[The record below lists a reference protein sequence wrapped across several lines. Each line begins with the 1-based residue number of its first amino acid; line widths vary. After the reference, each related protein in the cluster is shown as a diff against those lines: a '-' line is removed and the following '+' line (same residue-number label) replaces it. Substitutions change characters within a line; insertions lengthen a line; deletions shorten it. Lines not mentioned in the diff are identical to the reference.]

1 MGSMGYI
8 YYDLLDIKLLWGS
21 AISNSG
27 KTVGYIMELRD
38 IFHGIF
44 GMILWDIDWNYGRVI
59 WENYGRI
66 MGELNGYGRITVGYI
81 MELWENSM
89 RELWENYGTSIWDNY
104 GI

>member
-66 MGELNGYGRITVGYI
+66 EWIWLNMVLHGLTWFNMVLYG
-81 MELWENSM
+81 
-89 RELWENYGTSIWDNY
+89 
-104 GI
+104 